1 MFWPYSMSFVSLY
14 RCPLSAGLFRAYL
27 PFLAGPDFYDTI
39 CLPDGQRFFMWPS
52 LGFNKPP
59 STDTQRCVVY
69 GQRIGGVAGV
79 YSYFGYPFPL
89 LAMSRKHAGKLNQHL
104 YVGHY
109 LGTQDSL

>member
-1 MFWPYSMSFVSLY
+1 M
-14 RCPLSAGLFRAYL
+14 AND
-27 PFLAGPDFYDTI
+27 FLCGHHWDLISRPAPA
-39 CLPDGQRFFMWPS
+39 
-52 LGFNKPP
+52 
-59 STDTQRCVVY
+59 TDTQRCVVY
-69 GQRIGGVAGV
+69 GQRVGGVAGV

>member
-1 MFWPYSMSFVSLY
+1 MSRGKVLVFGPVQGPFVSLS

-59 STDTQRCVVY
+59 GTATQRCVVY
-69 GQRIGGVAGV
+69 GQRVLGIGVFQGFIPIWGIRFFCWPGAVNM
-79 YSYFGYPFPL
+79 
-89 LAMSRKHAGKLNQHL
+89 LAN
-104 YVGHY
+104 
-109 LGTQDSL
+109 